1 MFTSLQEDGFD
12 ITWIGIGDKQTIVN
26 VGGSNQHILR
36 DSVLNGSGADV
47 RIKRTDGGLFSF
59 NSLDLNNDTNG
70 GEYRID
76 VYEEN
81 DTNTTT
87 QLRPTSSS
95 FSTYNNPSPSP
106 ISVLN
111 INIVSFSAV
120 FGVDNINLTPA
131 YGLFALAADGTW
143 TYTLDTDMAD
153 TLAEGATATE
163 TFTAT
168 VTDDKGATATETV
181 TITITGTN
189 DAPTTLLVAGG
200 QDSSVESQQG
210 VHELT
215 QDELQPI
222 VDEAIARWNDVLD
235 SETAA
240 TLLDSVRFEIADL
253 PDALLGSAS
262 STVVSLDTDAAGHGW
277 FVDATPDDDAE
288 FGRLVADTEY
298 AASENSEAFGAI
310 DLLTVVM
317 HELGHM
323 LGQAH
328 TDAPDVMAEELAT
341 STRRVPSQQEDETG
355 KSAAIAVDSALRIN
369 RPSSPADLNA
379 LNITDDLV
387 DLLAKDIVRPA
398 AI

>member
-1 MFTSLQEDGFD
+1 MFS
-12 ITWIGIGDKQTIVN
+12 
-26 VGGSNQHILR
+26 
-36 DSVLNGSGADV
+36 NGSVADV

-59 NSLDLNNDTNG
+59 NSLDLNNETNG

-81 DTNTTT
+81 NTNTTT

-95 FSTYNNPSPSP
+95 FSTHNNPSPSP

-120 FGVDNINLTPA
+120 FGVDNINLTPVEPETELT

-181 TITITGTN
+181 TIMITGTN
-189 DAPTTLLVAGG
+189 TASGQTLLAAGG
-200 QDSSVESQQG
+200 QDSSVENQPAG
-210 VHELT
+210 IELT

-222 VDEAIARWNDVLD
+222 VDEAIVRWNAVLN

-277 FVDATPDDDAE
+277 FV
-288 FGRLVADTEY
+288 GR
-298 AASENSEAFGAI
+298 
-310 DLLTVVM
+310 
-317 HELGHM
+317 
-323 LGQAH
+323 
-328 TDAPDVMAEELAT
+328 
-341 STRRVPSQQEDETG
+341 
-355 KSAAIAVDSALRIN
+355 
-369 RPSSPADLNA
+369 NA
-379 LNITDDLV
+379 
-387 DLLAKDIVRPA
+387 
-398 AI
+398 